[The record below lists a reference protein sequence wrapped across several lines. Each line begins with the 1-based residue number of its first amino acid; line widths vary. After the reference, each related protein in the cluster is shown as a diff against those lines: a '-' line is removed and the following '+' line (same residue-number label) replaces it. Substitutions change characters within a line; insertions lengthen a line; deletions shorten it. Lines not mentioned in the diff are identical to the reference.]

1 MRDDSDGT
9 QNTRGFRESKPSTI
23 GWRHRSPK
31 SPSLIIMHILDLVTT
46 PTWTLGGLERNRV
59 TRRRVE
65 EPHALTASSTRAAS
79 DAFLFPFDNNLI
91 TNASPDEGV
100 YIPLQEKVLHRYMQ
114 QAGIDRLPDSFDGYL
129 AFVGVV

>member
-1 MRDDSDGT
+1 V
-9 QNTRGFRESKPSTI
+9 P
-23 GWRHRSPK
+23 
-31 SPSLIIMHILDLVTT
+31 
-46 PTWTLGGLERNRV
+46 
-59 TRRRVE
+59 RRRVE